1 MPRMTRDEL
10 LTERRGLVAKLHAA
24 QAILDAALDR
34 LVGVEKP
41 KSTKKKPGKK
51 A

>member
-1 MPRMTRDEL
+1 MTAK
-10 LTERRGLVAKLHAA
+10 ERLDLASKLHAA
-24 QAILDAALDR
+24 QAILDEALDR